1 MLRYI
6 TVRLFHGFIVV
17 VLISLL
23 TFIVMRMMPGDPVFL
38 LMGEGQVRISE
49 EQVEAIRERWGLNKS
64 YPEQYL
70 IWLGNMASGNFGE
83 SIIRTGV
90 PVREMIFEAIPVTIQ
105 LNVYSMILAL
115 LISVPLGIWAAI
127 RRNTAVDYTSSV
139 VSVLGVATQISGLA

>member
-1 MLRYI
+1 M
-6 TVRLFHGFIVV
+6 
-17 VLISLL
+17 
-23 TFIVMRMMPGDPVFL
+23 
-38 LMGEGQVRISE
+38 RISE

-127 RRNTAVDYTSSV
+127 RRNTPWTTPRLSYRSWGWPRQT
-139 VSVLGVATQISGLA
+139 SGLA